1 MQTKKLDQIVRNEIV
16 NSQLTLHSYVP
27 FLFYAIQEVKKLSD
41 VFSFNVNQQELSFL
55 SDTITITNA
64 GSGFISNPTV
74 NITGGGQGASGATAT
89 ASVNG
94 GIIETITVTSTGIN
108 YTEVPIISFT
118 TTADVNNTT
127 NNTTALV
134 VDNQQG
140 TIVVG
145 DKVTGDGIVG
155 NVTVASLSSQNNLV
169 LSSPQ
174 SLLNNKNLSFTGG
187 TASATAA
194 LTKTID
200 LPTNC
205 RRVVAVS
212 KIEGERLLPLPHD
225 EKMNTDGLSYENSNT
240 NGYIGV
246 TEIDDDNLYYNINEV
261 TNKVILS
268 REAGLGNHRLMLT
281 YEPILFSASSDTV
294 IPIIFERVIQ
304 SSIRLQ
310 RAKNSRA
317 ERGDVNRV
325 NEILVID
332 QEYKN
337 AKRILKTHLN
347 KITWED
353 IMMVTRKGIHNSIKN

>member
-74 NITGGGQGASGATAT
+74 NITGGGQGATAT

-94 GIIETITVTSTGIN
+94 GIIETITVTSTGTG

-118 TTADVNNTT
+118 TTASVNNTT

-155 NVTVASLSSQNNLV
+155 NVTVVSLSDQDNLV

-174 SLLNNKNLSFTGG
+174 SLENNKNLSFTGG

-194 LTKTID
+194 LTKTIN

-205 RRVVAVS
+205 RRGVAVS
-212 KIEGERLLPLPHD
+212 KIEGERLLPLPYD
-225 EKMNTDGLSYENSNT
+225 DKMNTDGLSYESSNT

-268 REAGLGNHRLMLT
+268 SEAGLGNHRLMLT